1 MGLFQLAAQDRE
13 RREQERERE
22 RQHVRNEAQPLL
34 AAAQAQGN
42 SDVSSSTSGPVSAK
56 LINQSY
62 EALLDNRVPIFFLFF
77 FLPEAGAT

>member
-1 MGLFQLAAQDRE
+1 MFPKKEHFLNILILILFTFSLAAQDRE

-42 SDVSSSTSGPVSAK
+42 SDVGSSTSGPVSIHHFACIQH
-56 LINQSY
+56 L
-62 EALLDNRVPIFFLFF
+62 
-77 FLPEAGAT
+77 